1 MQLRMAPSRSHHKA
15 KASYHEPLS
24 LSLPCPLLQ
33 VSEPLSVD
41 DGTLTRT
48 MKPRRPAI
56 AKRHA
61 AELERLLAQLRG

>member
-1 MQLRMAPSRSHHKA
+1 MGDGTLTRTMNPKR
-15 KASYHEPLS
+15 PIPNRFP
-24 LSLPCPLLQ
+24 LSLPCPPLQ

-61 AELERLLAQLRG
+61 AELESLLAQLRG